1 MASTDGRT
9 RLQKLYE
16 HHRRIADGLKLALD
30 ALDGDLVARK
40 TASNGTLATA
50 LDLDEQRRAAKPH
63 GGSRRG
69 GSRRG
74 AGRPARTK
82 PAFSVADKTRQRK
95 RTAALLAKL
104 STDEPR
110 TVHAARGVAVLIK
123 HDYVRSAGRDERG
136 RPLYLRTEKAFDV
149 TP

>member
-50 LDLDEQRRAAKPH
+50 LDLDAERRARKPH
-63 GGSRRG
+63 G